1 MYQNIL
7 KNCYITH
14 LWVSLPHSNQ
24 VHART
29 ETQDDDIRKAF
40 SSMKEEG
47 KLLSC
52 DTSVK
57 KLLQVLEKDEFKS
70 GEHID
75 FFEVWH

>member
-1 MYQNIL
+1 MIAL
-7 KNCYITH
+7 ELSDH
-14 LWVSLPHSNQ
+14 LRHRRCP

-40 SSMKEEG
+40 TSMKEEG

-52 DTSVK
+52 QTSVR

-70 GEHID
+70 GGHVD
-75 FFEVWH
+75 FFEV